1 MRPRCSILTGGFDF
15 SGCGDCT
22 SCPPFKQ
29 AEMSSSELS
38 AIVLQGIPCMRGLY
52 TVSIPMEKTGRRGK
66 LATSHSP
73 ARRGGSLAAIL
84 LLQALRAV
92 APDFRAGNRDF
103 HVEIARDLFLQLFVQ
118 AALELAHLAASQACH
133 VYVIPRPVRFVVVPV
148 AAKMQQIQL
157 VNQALFFKK
166 INRAVNGNEVNA
178 GVDFLRAR
186 QNLIHVQML
195 LGVIHHLQDHPP
207 LPRHADTTSRR
218 RLLKLAGCF
227 CGVEPLTRGYAV
239 GWRCSHSQFSARAA
253 APA

>member
-1 MRPRCSILTGGFDF
+1 MNGAWLGSKYLVEEGKTVQTVTCSFCGSSCSRHGSITPWPLSASPRCFAYHSRIWSRLADLKKTPPIPRMRPRCSILTGGFDF
-15 SGCGDCT
+15 SGYGDCT

-52 TVSIPMEKTGRRGK
+52 TVAIPMEKTGRRGK

-118 AALELAHLAASQACH
+118 AALEFAHFPASQASH
-133 VYVIPRPVRFVVVPV
+133 MNVIPRPMRFVVMPV
-148 AAKMQQIQL
+148 AAQMQQIQL
-157 VNQALFFKK
+157 VN
-166 INRAVNGNEVNA
+166 
-178 GVDFLRAR
+178 
-186 QNLIHVQML
+186 
-195 LGVIHHLQDHPP
+195 
-207 LPRHADTTSRR
+207 
-218 RLLKLAGCF
+218 
-227 CGVEPLTRGYAV
+227 
-239 GWRCSHSQFSARAA
+239 
-253 APA
+253 